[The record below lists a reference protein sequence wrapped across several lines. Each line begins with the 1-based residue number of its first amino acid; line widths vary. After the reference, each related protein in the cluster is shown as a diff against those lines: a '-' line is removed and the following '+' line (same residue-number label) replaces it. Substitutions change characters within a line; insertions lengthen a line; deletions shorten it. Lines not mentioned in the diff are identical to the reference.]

1 MPHPS
6 LLCIHAHPD
15 DEALWTGGLLA
26 RCSELGGRTAVL
38 TCTWADGT
46 IRSEELA
53 ESLTLLGADTPR
65 LLGYGDRAYV
75 NSAPDRPAF
84 CDAPFDELVEQVVGH
99 IRNFRPDTVV
109 TYDPL
114 GVYGHPDHVQAH
126 RVALA
131 AIGAAA
137 YPQMYPNTGKPWR
150 TKMLYFATM
159 PLSTAQVLWPPVMKQ
174 SAQPD
179 GPMPGVPDDIV
190 DTTVDVEP
198 WLDVKWRA
206 LCAHRSEMARG
217 GAMTM
222 LAALPEETRRQV
234 LRNEWFLRMPM
245 SADADS
251 SDALAFPA
259 EDVGGSPVS

>member
-1 MPHPS
+1 MSHPS

-26 RCSELGGRTAVL
+26 RCAGLGARTAVL
-38 TCTWADGT
+38 TCTWSAGT
-46 IRSEELA
+46 TRSEELA
-53 ESLTLLGADTPR
+53 ESLELLGAGAPR
-65 LLGYGDRAYV
+65 LLGYGDRAYAD
-75 NSAPDRPAF
+75 SGAGQSAF
-84 CDAPFDELVEQVVGH
+84 CDAPFDELVERVVEH
-99 IRNFRPDTVV
+99 IRAFRPDTVV

-126 RVALA
+126 RVTVA

-137 YPQMYPNTGKPWR
+137 YPQMYPNAGKPWR
-150 TKMLYFATM
+150 TKMLYLATM
-159 PLSTAQVLWPPVMKQ
+159 PLSTARVLWPPVMKQ
-174 SAQPD
+174 SGQTD
-179 GPMPGVPDDIV
+179 GPLPGVPDEVV

-206 LCAHRSEMARG
+206 LCSHRSEIARG

-222 LAALPEETRRQV
+222 LAALPEDTRRQV
-234 LRNEWFLRMPM
+234 LRNEWFLRIPM

-251 SDALAFPA
+251 SDALTFA
-259 EDVGGSPVS
+259 SPETNSEFS